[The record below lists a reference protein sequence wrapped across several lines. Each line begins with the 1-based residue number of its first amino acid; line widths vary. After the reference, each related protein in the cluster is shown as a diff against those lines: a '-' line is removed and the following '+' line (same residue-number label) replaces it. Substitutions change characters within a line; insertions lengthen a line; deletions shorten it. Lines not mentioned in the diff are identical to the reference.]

1 MRALRSADQLSLFYP
16 RPSTLRWA
24 DLPAETRQQVLS
36 LLVRLLRSHRRD
48 LLVERLGR
56 EMRDE

>member
-1 MRALRSADQLSLFYP
+1 MRTARSVDQLGLFHP
-16 RPSTLRWA
+16 RPSTPRWA
-24 DLPAETRQQVLS
+24 DLPVEARQQVLS
-36 LLVRLLRSHRRD
+36 LLARLLRSHRRA